1 MHLDRSKGGYEY
13 LLVVV
18 DHFSKFVQ
26 AFLTKTS
33 LRELLLVY
41 CLINIFSILDFR
53 NIFSMTKERNSVN
66 LNISKCLSEI
76 IGVKPSRTTPCYPM
90 GNALCERMNRT
101 IINMLKTLPT
111 TFKSNWKN
119 HIQKLTFAYN
129 I

>member
-1 MHLDRSKGGYEY
+1 
-13 LLVVV
+13 
-18 DHFSKFVQ
+18 
-26 AFLTKTS
+26 
-33 LRELLLVY
+33 
-41 CLINIFSILDFR
+41 
-53 NIFSMTKERNSVN
+53 MTKERNSVN

-119 HIQKLTFAYN
+119 HIKKLAFACSNAKHRSTNYSPYFLLFGRN
-129 I
+129 GWSPVGLMFDINTNNDIKNKSHSNYF